1 MKSKILIIDDDQD
14 FVQDLLL
21 LLEGQFLVGT
31 AFNEVEGM
39 RMVREDPPEIVL
51 LDLMLGTSSGLD
63 VLKKIKGE
71 DARLPVIMITDH
83 GSIETAVKAIHAGAS
98 DYISKTPRMSE
109 LELLIERALK
119 QRQLLIQVQTLQQNQ
134 NKAFKEMIGSS
145 RAMDDLRHQINQLA
159 ENTFPVLITGE
170 SGTGKEL
177 VAYQIHANSNR
188 RSKPFVSIN
197 CAAIPKDLLES
208 ELFGHERG
216 AFTGATQRKAGKFE
230 VAESGIL
237 FLDEIAD
244 LSLESQVKLLRVLQE
259 KEFTRLGSNTVM
271 QADVRVIAATNQN
284 LETLVASGA
293 FREDLF
299 YRLDVLQLTVP
310 PLRERPGDIPELAD
324 HFLNLA
330 SLDAKIPPKPLSID
344 AQIELSAYAWPG
356 NIREL
361 RNTISR
367 ALILSD
373 DRSIQ
378 VEDLSL
384 PQKSLKQKR
393 INFDLNLESLEQARR
408 QASEDA
414 KRGVESV
421 FIDRL
426 MAAHKHN
433 ISQAA
438 RALGMNRASL
448 HKMIKRVNDQE

>member
-1 MKSKILIIDDDQD
+1 
-14 FVQDLLL
+14 
-21 LLEGQFLVGT
+21 
-31 AFNEVEGM
+31 
-39 RMVREDPPEIVL
+39 
-51 LDLMLGTSSGLD
+51 
-63 VLKKIKGE
+63 
-71 DARLPVIMITDH
+71 
-83 GSIETAVKAIHAGAS
+83 
-98 DYISKTPRMSE
+98 
-109 LELLIERALK
+109 
-119 QRQLLIQVQTLQQNQ
+119 
-134 NKAFKEMIGSS
+134 
-145 RAMDDLRHQINQLA
+145 
-159 ENTFPVLITGE
+159 
-170 SGTGKEL
+170 
-177 VAYQIHANSNR
+177 
-188 RSKPFVSIN
+188 
-197 CAAIPKDLLES
+197 
-208 ELFGHERG
+208 
-216 AFTGATQRKAGKFE
+216 
-230 VAESGIL
+230 
-237 FLDEIAD
+237 
-244 LSLESQVKLLRVLQE
+244 
-259 KEFTRLGSNTVM
+259 M

-438 RALGMNRASL
+438 RALGMKRASL